1 MSLKLIEQ
9 QINKLGDGEGI
20 IRTLMN
26 ELFINADNIKN
37 DIFIIYVILPEI
49 LIGFSVIFIIIETAK
64 LYNLNIMK
72 KLLKIFE
79 SVLIIIIFL
88 LGLNLILYDNEIYL
102 FNNSYII
109 NIYTQICK
117 LLSILI
123 LYCILRMGKGM
134 FITNNY
140 TESIILYNICSLFG
154 LLMISITHVGISILA
169 LEGFSLSLYILSA
182 SNKLQGGIMASVKYF
197 TFGTLGSM
205 IMLFGVSQIYYETG
219 SFLYEDI

>member
-154 LLMISITHVGISILA
+154 LLMISITHVGILILA